1 MSDYTELKAL
11 AQAVSGLNKESSYP
25 WEQTIS
31 DGRLGKT
38 STAYALAANPAAI
51 LSLIAEVDGLK
62 KVSEKLNRERLA
74 AERRYEEQAAAR
86 GKLAEEY
93 GRLNYCANICL
104 DERDQLKSELEALRK
119 ATGPDY
125 LLRASH

>member
-1 MSDYTELKAL
+1 MINYTELKAL
-11 AQAVSGLNKESSYP
+11 AEA
-25 WEQTIS
+25 
-31 DGRLGKT
+31 
-38 STAYALAANPAAI
+38 ALDAQVWCHEHCNIALLELDEAALCRFEAAANPAAI
-51 LSLIAEVDGLK
+51 LALIAEVDGLK

>member
-1 MSDYTELKAL
+1 MSDYAELKAL

-31 DGRLGKT
+31 DSRLGKT
-38 STAYALAANPAAI
+38 STAYALAASPAAI
-51 LSLIAEVDGLK
+51 LALIAEVEGLT

-93 GRLNYCANICL
+93 GRLNYCASICL

-119 ATGPDY
+119 ATGSDY
-125 LLRASH
+125 LLRA